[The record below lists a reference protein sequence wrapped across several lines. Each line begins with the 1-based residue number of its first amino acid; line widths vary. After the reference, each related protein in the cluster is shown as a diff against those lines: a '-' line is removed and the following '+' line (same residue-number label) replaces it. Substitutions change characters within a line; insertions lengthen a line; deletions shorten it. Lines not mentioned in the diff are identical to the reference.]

1 MIMSNIRDSAEHLPA
16 TKVAPWRIDIVPA
29 GTPAHTQ
36 YELQLRSRGVA
47 LPFASHA
54 ATAALSELSPAV
66 FIAILDADGQCAG
79 GFAAQARPAPLLP
92 GHQLLRVEQLGSN
105 VPLQATDAM
114 VAALRK
120 WIEKQRRVLRLSVD
134 VFAFDAARRGS
145 ISATLARHGFRRSK
159 FANGYTETAVLDLA
173 PTEDE
178 LFSSLHHS
186 ARRKIRQVEKRG
198 LQIRT
203 VDDPSFHDRMNALLQ
218 ETYARTQ
225 GNIPERNWRER
236 IALSTTDPDRSRIV
250 GLFVPDETGPQSLIA
265 YAWGCH
271 GDDHVYYSEAASTRA
286 TGEHRVAVAYGLMWD
301 LIRWAK
307 RTGARL
313 FDMGGITHGTHDD
326 DDPLGGI
333 SDFKRYFSRQTL
345 EVREEWILDDHSL
358 RAVAVGAVH
367 RRLRGG

>member
-1 MIMSNIRDSAEHLPA
+1 MSTIRDSTDQLRG
-16 TKVAPWRIDIVPA
+16 TISGPWQIDIVTA
-29 GTPAHTQ
+29 GTPAHVN
-36 YELQLRSRGVA
+36 YEAQLRARGVA

-54 ATAALSELSPAV
+54 AVAALSELSPAF
-66 FIAILDADGQCAG
+66 FIAILNAKGECVG
-79 GFAAQARPAPLLP
+79 GFAAQARRAPLLR

-105 VPLQATDAM
+105 VPLEAAD
-114 VAALRK
+114 AALAAFRK
-120 WIEKQRRVLRLSVD
+120 WIEAQRRVLRLSID
-134 VFAFDAARRGS
+134 VFSFDAERRRS
-145 ISATLARHGFRRSK
+145 MSATLARHGFRRSP
-159 FANGYTETAVLDLA
+159 FANGYTETAVLELSPD
-173 PTEDE
+173 EDE
-178 LFSSLHHS
+178 LFGALHHS

-203 VDDPSFHDRMNALLQ
+203 VDDASYHDRMNELMH

-236 IALSTTDPDRSRIV
+236 MALSRTDPDRSRIV
-250 GLFVPDETGPQSLIA
+250 GLFLPEQAGPQSLIA
-265 YAWGCH
+265 FAWACH

-301 LIRWAK
+301 LILWAK

-313 FDMGGITHGTHDD
+313 FDLGGITHGTHDD

-345 EVREEWILDDHSL
+345 EVREEWVLDSHSL
-358 RAVAVGAVH
+358 RAAAVGALH